1 LEKKE
6 VKTAKAAATEATLRQ
21 QLAAVNTKLQ
31 ELNESHVVRNEVKMS
46 SVGPTFPTASLFN
59 DNHISNP
66 PSKQKGQ
73 KKNTEMTQ
81 LEHRQQHIR
90 DRLETLEKKDNKTAK
105 MAAIEATLRRR
116 LEDMTAKLT
125 ELEQKKE
132 CGGMSTE

>member
-21 QLAAVNTKLQ
+21 QHAAVNTKLQ

-59 DNHISNP
+59 DNHNSNP